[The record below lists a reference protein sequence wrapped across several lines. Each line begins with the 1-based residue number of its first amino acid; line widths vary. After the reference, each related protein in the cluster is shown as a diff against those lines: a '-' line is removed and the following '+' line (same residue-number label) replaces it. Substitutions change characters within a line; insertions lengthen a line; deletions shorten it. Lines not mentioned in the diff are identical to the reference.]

1 MANPTISEQGK
12 FVLETDTLIDE
23 LGRMMAD
30 TTIGFLEDGEYVFID
45 TTTASRMMQGAQ
57 HI

>member
-1 MANPTISEQGK
+1 MANPTISDQGK

-30 TTIGFLEDGEYVFID
+30 TSIGFLEDGEYVFI
-45 TTTASRMMQGAQ
+45 TSATPRSMQGAQ